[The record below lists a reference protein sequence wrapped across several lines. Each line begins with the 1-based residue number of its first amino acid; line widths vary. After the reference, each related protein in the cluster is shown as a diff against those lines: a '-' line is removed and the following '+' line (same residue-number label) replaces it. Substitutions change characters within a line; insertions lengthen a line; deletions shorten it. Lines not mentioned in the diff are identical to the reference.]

1 MTLLTAACQ
10 TPLPRD
16 SPGKNTG
23 AGCHALLQGI
33 FPDPGVEPASPA
45 APEFLSICLPLS
57 CQGSPYT
64 HHYIKKTS
72 NNKLPFRTRNPT
84 QYSVMASMEK
94 NLKKEL
100 MYAYMYQPHTC
111 QRCSKHSNKTLC
123 APGPRD
129 PTETEPDLPL
139 SVCVSLEA
147 AWISTGLLQGQGL
160 WLQQTWEV

>member
-1 MTLLTAACQ
+1 MKREGINWETVFDILTLLACIPIHFKSVWLFVTLLTAACQ

-84 QYSVMASMEK
+84 QYSVMASMGK
-94 NLKKEL
+94 KSKKRVDVCIYVSTSYLPKMLQALK
-100 MYAYMYQPHTC
+100 
-111 QRCSKHSNKTLC
+111 
-123 APGPRD
+123 
-129 PTETEPDLPL
+129 
-139 SVCVSLEA
+139 
-147 AWISTGLLQGQGL
+147 
-160 WLQQTWEV
+160 